1 MRSKFPAFSKCAVVV
16 SVVVVGVV
24 VVVVV
29 TVAIVKSGIRWCP
42 ALGIRGA
49 IFLQCARVLC
59 GHGARDYPK
68 TCAGR

>member
-16 SVVVVGVV
+16 SVVVVGIVV
-24 VVVVV
+24 VVF
-29 TVAIVKSGIRWCP
+29 TVASVKSGIRWCP

>member
-1 MRSKFPAFSKCAVVV
+1 MGKMVV
-16 SVVVVGVV
+16 VVVVGVV

-29 TVAIVKSGIRWCP
+29 VVVVIVASVKSGIRWCP

-49 IFLQCARVLC
+49 IFLQCARMLC

>member
-1 MRSKFPAFSKCAVVV
+1 MRSKFPNFSKCAIVV
-16 SVVVVGVV
+16 SVVIGVV
-24 VVVVV
+24 VVVI
-29 TVAIVKSGIRWCP
+29 VASVKSGIRWCP

-59 GHGARDYPK
+59 GHGARDYPT

>member
-1 MRSKFPAFSKCAVVV
+1 MRSKSLAFSKCAVVV
-16 SVVVVGVV
+16 SVVVGVAVV
-24 VVVVV
+24 VI
-29 TVAIVKSGIRWCP
+29 VASVKSGIRWCP

>member
-1 MRSKFPAFSKCAVVV
+1 MRSKFPASSKCAVVV
-16 SVVVVGVV
+16 SVVVVGIVV
-24 VVVVV
+24 VVI
-29 TVAIVKSGIRWCP
+29 VASVKSGIRWCP

>member
-16 SVVVVGVV
+16 SVVVGVV

-29 TVAIVKSGIRWCP
+29 ASVKSGIRWCP

>member
-16 SVVVVGVV
+16 SVVVGVV
-24 VVVVV
+24 VVVI
-29 TVAIVKSGIRWCP
+29 VASVKSGIRWCP
-42 ALGIRGA
+42 ALGIGGA

>member
-16 SVVVVGVV
+16 SVVVGVV
-24 VVVVV
+24 VVVI
-29 TVAIVKSGIRWCP
+29 VASVKSGIRWCP

>member
-1 MRSKFPAFSKCAVVV
+1 MRTKFPAFEKCAVVV
-16 SVVVVGVV
+16 SVVVAGVV
-24 VVVVV
+24 VVI
-29 TVAIVKSGIRWCP
+29 VASVKSGIRWCP